1 MANAGKD
8 DNGSQFFF
16 TMAQTPE
23 LMNKHTIFGKV
34 AGDTIY
40 NMIRLQEG
48 VVDSND
54 RPENPNH
61 IIKTKVIQN
70 PFPDIEP
77 RKTISMIK
85 EKKDKRPQSNMKATK
100 DFGLLSF
107 GDEAEE
113 EEEDL
118 DQASKQFSSAK
129 GKSSHDVLDDPKL
142 LSEVGKEYDKKG
154 TEDGESSGEEGDV
167 EMPPPSEGG
176 DTEAV
181 SADSVRDKLKKLKGE
196 KPKKKGKSSDKGADE
211 EDATIWDEDD
221 EELKAE
227 LKKREEIQ
235 KEIRALTKEMKRSK
249 KKDKEGEGEE
259 KDGEEEPKPK
269 ERKLTEEE
277 KQNDMLKEYHDEQSK
292 YASKPKV
299 PKKGSSREEMTMKLL
314 EKFKSRLH
322 NVMEKEE
329 EDEEGGGVKKSAAKK
344 EGDGDDDDVDGD
356 DWMANT
362 LKFQTE
368 DPVLARDASTK
379 DDDWFDIYDPR
390 NPVNKRR
397 RKEDAKSKRRK

>member
-154 TEDGESSGEEGDV
+154 KEDGESSGEEGDV

-196 KPKKKGKSSDKGADE
+196 KPKKKGKSSDKVADE

-314 EKFKSRLH
+314 ENFKSRLH

>member
-154 TEDGESSGEEGDV
+154 KEDGESSGEEGDV